1 MLPKI
6 SNTAQGMV
14 NIAMGLHK
22 IASKQN
28 IDKISYIYLFK
39 IIMCILFKVL
49 YFCLTKNIYLIK
61 KILHIYLQG
70 CPYKFWFGGGVQGIV
85 EGDWCVICGK
95 INRVLPY
102 GYKSTQWGLLIT
114 KTSKSDLI
122 SQKKNI
128 WISAMMV
135 GAHHKTNEL
144 LNNSISFF

>member
-61 KILHIYLQG
+61 D
-70 CPYKFWFGGGVQGIV
+70 IV
-85 EGDWCVICGK
+85 IGSYIS
-95 INRVLPY
+95 RVLLKETY
-102 GYKSTQWGLLIT
+102 TYVL
-114 KTSKSDLI
+114 
-122 SQKKNI
+122 
-128 WISAMMV
+128 
-135 GAHHKTNEL
+135 
-144 LNNSISFF
+144 